1 MLLYLLT
8 IKKRNLL
15 KLADIDEYFG
25 PLSIVREGGKLIP
38 LEYEEM
44 KKFDLDL
51 KFGHFGEDF
60 VRDMQKGN
68 TKIEVMTERVIWMS
82 TGNIAIEIRCNGV
95 PSGLSTTGS
104 EIWIHLLSYEGKI
117 EGGFIFNIAD
127 LKEKVSRLYKEGK
140 ARLVMGCDF
149 DASQMVLLP
158 IKELFSTS
166 LL

>member
-1 MLLYLLT
+1 MLSLLLT
-8 IKKRNLL
+8 TERKHLIKLT
-15 KLADIDEYFG
+15 DIDEAFG
-25 PLSIVREGGKLIP
+25 PLLRVGAKGELIP
-38 LEYEEM
+38 MEYAEM

-51 KFGHFGEDF
+51 EFGHFGEDF
-60 VRDMQKGN
+60 VRDMQGDN
-68 TKIEVMTERVIWMS
+68 TRVEVKTERGLWKS

-140 ARLVMGCDF
+140 ARLVMGGDF